1 MYKLNII
8 AKKRELREKYRKVR
22 KEISEDFAIRAA
34 GLIAEAFIENI
45 IISESEI
52 IAGYIPRGG
61 EINVIPLMQKLQDLG
76 HKIVVPIVDK
86 NSDCL
91 LFQEWKTAN
100 QIENYLVPSIVITP
114 LIAFDQNQNRLG
126 FGGGWYDRTIEKL
139 RPLGCK
145 FIGVAYDLQFCKQLP
160 IEDHDQ
166 ALDNIVTVYDKR

>member
-1 MYKLNII
+1 MFDIVE
-8 AKKRELREKYRKVR
+8 KKRELREKYRKIR
-22 KEISEDFAIRAA
+22 QEISRDYAIHAA
-34 GLIAEAFIENI
+34 SLIAEAFIENI
-45 IISESEI
+45 IMSESEI
-52 IAGYIPRGG
+52 IAGYIPRDG
-61 EINVIPLMQKLQDLG
+61 EINVISLMQKLQDLG
-76 HKIVVPIVDK
+76 HKIIVPIVDQ

-91 LFQEWKTAN
+91 LFQEWKTVS
-100 QIENYLVPSIVITP
+100 QIENYVIPNVVITP